1 MKDNLVIF
9 WFRRD
14 LRLKDNAG
22 LFHALN
28 ENDKVLPIFIYD
40 KNTLD
45 KLNKSDH
52 RVDFIEYSLKKLN
65 DLLKKNNKSISIYY
79 GKPVKVF
86 SELIKKYNVTKVYS
100 NKDYTPYSIKRDKKV
115 EELLKVNNIDFN
127 SYKDHVLF
135 EKYEV
140 VKDDNTPY
148 KVYTPFSRKWL
159 IKMSENKIDFFNSE
173 KYIHKFF
180 NEKRG
185 FLSLKE
191 IGFEK
196 SILSPL
202 NLNLSSDTINNYEKT
217 RNFPFV
223 NGTSKIG
230 LHLRFGTISTREMIV
245 KAEVSKNKTFLKELV
260 WREFFQQILFHY
272 PHTIN
277 KSFKPKYDRIEW
289 LNNENQFKK
298 WCSGQTGYPLVDAGM
313 RELNQTGFMHNRVR
327 MLVGSFLC
335 KHLLIDWRWGE
346 AYFASKLL
354 DYDLSANNGNWQWAA
369 GTGCDSAPYFRIFN
383 PSAQQ
388 KKFDKEAIYTN
399 KWNPGWELSTI
410 APIVDHA
417 HARKRALETYKIG
430 LTKIV

>member
-140 VKDDNTPY
+140 VKDDNSPY

-173 KYIHKFF
+173 KHIHKFF

-196 SILSPL
+196 SVLSPL

-217 RNFPFV
+217 RNFPYV

-272 PHTIN
+272 PHTLN

-346 AYFASKLL
+346 AYFAKKLY
-354 DYDLSANNGNWQWAA
+354 DYETASNVGNWQWVA
-369 GTGCDSAPYFRIFN
+369 GCGVDASPYFRIFN
-383 PSAQQ
+383 PHEQI
-388 KKFDKEAIYTN
+388 KKFDKNLIYTK
-399 KWNPGWELSTI
+399 KWVPEFESDQYVE
-410 APIVDHA
+410 PIVIHKD
-417 HARKRALETYKIG
+417 ARERCLLTYKKA
-430 LTKIV
+430 LKN

>member
-180 NEKRG
+180 NEKRE

-196 SILSPL
+196 SVLSPL
-202 NLNLSSDTINNYEKT
+202 NLNLSSDIINNYEKT
-217 RNFPFV
+217 RNFPYV

-346 AYFASKLL
+346 AYFAKKLY
-354 DYDLSANNGNWQWAA
+354 DYETASNVGNWQWVA
-369 GTGCDSAPYFRIFN
+369 GCGVDASPYFRIFN
-383 PSAQQ
+383 PHEQI
-388 KKFDKEAIYTN
+388 KKFDKNLIYTK
-399 KWNPGWELSTI
+399 KWVPEFESDQYVE
-410 APIVDHA
+410 PIVIHKD
-417 HARKRALETYKIG
+417 ARERCLLTYKKA
-430 LTKIV
+430 LNN

>member
-217 RNFPFV
+217 RNFPYV

-272 PHTIN
+272 PLTIN

-313 RELNQTGFMHNRVR
+313 RELNQTGFMHNRIR

-346 AYFASKLL
+346 AYFAKKLY
-354 DYDLSANNGNWQWAA
+354 DYETASNVGNWQWVA
-369 GTGCDSAPYFRIFN
+369 GCGVDASPYFRIFN
-383 PSAQQ
+383 PHEQI
-388 KKFDKEAIYTN
+388 KKFDKNLIYTK
-399 KWNPGWELSTI
+399 KWVPEFESDQYVE
-410 APIVDHA
+410 PIVIHKD
-417 HARKRALETYKIG
+417 ARERCLLTYKKA
-430 LTKIV
+430 LNN

>member
-52 RVDFIEYSLKKLN
+52 RVDFIEYSLKKMN

-180 NEKRG
+180 NEKRE

-196 SILSPL
+196 SVLSPL

-217 RNFPFV
+217 RNFPYV

-230 LHLRFGTISTREMIV
+230 LHLRFGTISTREMII
-245 KAEVSKNKTFLKELV
+245 KAEVSKIK
-260 WREFFQQILFHY
+260 LF
-272 PHTIN
+272 
-277 KSFKPKYDRIEW
+277 
-289 LNNENQFKK
+289 
-298 WCSGQTGYPLVDAGM
+298 
-313 RELNQTGFMHNRVR
+313 
-327 MLVGSFLC
+327 
-335 KHLLIDWRWGE
+335 
-346 AYFASKLL
+346 
-354 DYDLSANNGNWQWAA
+354 
-369 GTGCDSAPYFRIFN
+369 
-383 PSAQQ
+383 
-388 KKFDKEAIYTN
+388 
-399 KWNPGWELSTI
+399 
-410 APIVDHA
+410 
-417 HARKRALETYKIG
+417 
-430 LTKIV
+430 

>member
-52 RVDFIEYSLKKLN
+52 RLDFIEYSLKKLN

-180 NEKRG
+180 NEKRR

-196 SILSPL
+196 SVLSPL

-217 RNFPFV
+217 RNFPYV

-346 AYFASKLL
+346 AYFAKKLY
-354 DYDLSANNGNWQWAA
+354 DYETASNVGNWQWVA
-369 GTGCDSAPYFRIFN
+369 GCGVDASPYFRIFN
-383 PSAQQ
+383 PHEQI
-388 KKFDKEAIYTN
+388 KKFDKNLIYTK
-399 KWNPGWELSTI
+399 KWVPEFESDQYVE
-410 APIVDHA
+410 PIVIHKD
-417 HARKRALETYKIG
+417 ARERCLLTYKKA
-430 LTKIV
+430 LNN

>member
-79 GKPVKVF
+79 GKPLKVF

-173 KYIHKFF
+173 KYIRKFF
-180 NEKRG
+180 NEKRE

-196 SILSPL
+196 SVLSPL

-217 RNFPFV
+217 RNFPYV

-245 KAEVSKNKTFLKELV
+245 KAEESKNKTFLKELV

-346 AYFASKLL
+346 AYFAKKLY
-354 DYDLSANNGNWQWAA
+354 DYETASNVGNWQWVA
-369 GTGCDSAPYFRIFN
+369 GCGVDASPYFRIFN
-383 PSAQQ
+383 PHEQI
-388 KKFDKEAIYTN
+388 KKFDKNLIYTK
-399 KWNPGWELSTI
+399 KWVPEFESVQYVE
-410 APIVDHA
+410 PIVIHKD
-417 HARKRALETYKIG
+417 ARERCLLTYKKA
-430 LTKIV
+430 LNN

>member
-79 GKPVKVF
+79 GKPAKVF

-180 NEKRG
+180 NEKRE

-196 SILSPL
+196 SVLSPL

-217 RNFPFV
+217 RNFPYV

-346 AYFASKLL
+346 AYFAKKLY
-354 DYDLSANNGNWQWAA
+354 DYETASNVGNWQWVA
-369 GTGCDSAPYFRIFN
+369 GCGVDASPYFRIFN
-383 PSAQQ
+383 PHEQI
-388 KKFDKEAIYTN
+388 KKFDKNLIYTK
-399 KWNPGWELSTI
+399 KWVPEFESDQYVE
-410 APIVDHA
+410 PIVIHKD
-417 HARKRALETYKIG
+417 ARERCLLTYKKA
-430 LTKIV
+430 LNN

>member
-40 KNTLD
+40 KNTLN

-180 NEKRG
+180 DEKRE

-196 SILSPL
+196 SVLSPL
-202 NLNLSSDTINNYEKT
+202 NLNLSSDIINNYEKT
-217 RNFPFV
+217 RNFPYV

-346 AYFASKLL
+346 AYFAKKLY
-354 DYDLSANNGNWQWAA
+354 DYETASNVGNWQWVA
-369 GTGCDSAPYFRIFN
+369 GCGVDASPYFRIFN
-383 PSAQQ
+383 PHEQI
-388 KKFDKEAIYTN
+388 KKFDKNLIYTK
-399 KWNPGWELSTI
+399 KWVPEFESDQYVE
-410 APIVDHA
+410 PIVIHKD
-417 HARKRALETYKIG
+417 ARERCLLTYKKA
-430 LTKIV
+430 LNN

>member
-180 NEKRG
+180 NEKRR

-196 SILSPL
+196 SVLSPL

-217 RNFPFV
+217 RNFPYV

-230 LHLRFGTISTREMIV
+230 LHLRFGTISTREMII

-272 PHTIN
+272 PHTLN

-346 AYFASKLL
+346 AYFAKKLY
-354 DYDLSANNGNWQWAA
+354 DYETASNVGNWQWVA
-369 GTGCDSAPYFRIFN
+369 GCGVDASPYFRIFN
-383 PSAQQ
+383 PHEQI
-388 KKFDKEAIYTN
+388 KKFDKNLIYTK
-399 KWNPGWELSTI
+399 KWVPEFESDQYVE
-410 APIVDHA
+410 PIVIHKD
-417 HARKRALETYKIG
+417 ARERCLLTYKKA
-430 LTKIV
+430 LKN

>member
-40 KNTLD
+40 KNTLE

-86 SELIKKYNVTKVYS
+86 SKLIKKYNVTKVYS

-196 SILSPL
+196 SVLSPL

-217 RNFPFV
+217 RNFPYV

-230 LHLRFGTISTREMIV
+230 LHLRFGTISTREMII

-272 PHTIN
+272 PHTLN

-313 RELNQTGFMHNRVR
+313 RELNQTGFMHNRIR

-346 AYFASKLL
+346 AYFAKKLY
-354 DYDLSANNGNWQWAA
+354 DYETASNVGNWQWVA
-369 GTGCDSAPYFRIFN
+369 GCGVDASPYFRIFN
-383 PSAQQ
+383 PHEQI
-388 KKFDKEAIYTN
+388 KKFDKNLIYTK
-399 KWNPGWELSTI
+399 KWVPEFESDQYVE
-410 APIVDHA
+410 PIVIHKD
-417 HARKRALETYKIG
+417 ARERCLLTYKKA
-430 LTKIV
+430 LNN

>member
-1 MKDNLVIF
+1 
-9 WFRRD
+9 
-14 LRLKDNAG
+14 LKDNAG

-28 ENDKVLPIFIYD
+28 ENNKVLPIFIYD

-52 RVDFIEYSLKKLN
+52 RLDFIEHSLKKLN
-65 DLLKKNNKSISIYY
+65 DLLKKNDKSISIYY

-86 SELIKKYNVTKVYS
+86 SELIKKYNVSKVYS
-100 NKDYTPYSIKRDKKV
+100 NKDYTPYSVKRDKKV

-127 SYKDHVLF
+127 SFKDHVLF
-135 EKYEV
+135 EKFEI
-140 VKDDNTPY
+140 VKNDNTPY

-173 KYIHKFF
+173 KYIYKFF
-180 NEKRG
+180 NERG
-185 FLSLKE
+185 KFLTLKE
-191 IGFEK
+191 IGFDK
-196 SILSPL
+196 SKLNPL
-202 NLNLSSDTINNYEKT
+202 VLNLSSDTINNYEKT
-217 RNFPFV
+217 RNFPSV

-230 LHLRFGTISTREMIV
+230 IHLRFGTISTREMIT
-245 KAEVSKNKTFLKELV
+245 KAEASKNKTFLKELV

-272 PHTIN
+272 PHTLN

-346 AYFASKLL
+346 AYFAEKLY
-354 DYDLSANNGNWQWAA
+354 DYETASNVGNWQWVA
-369 GTGCDSAPYFRIFN
+369 GCGVDASPYFRIFN
-383 PSAQQ
+383 PHEQI
-388 KKFDKEAIYTN
+388 KKFDKNLIYTK
-399 KWNPGWELSTI
+399 KWVPEFDSNQYVD
-410 APIVDHA
+410 PIVIHKE
-417 HARKRALETYKIG
+417 ARERCLLTYKKA
-430 LTKIV
+430 LSN

>member
-173 KYIHKFF
+173 KYIHKFL

-196 SILSPL
+196 SVLSPL

-217 RNFPFV
+217 RNFPYV

-346 AYFASKLL
+346 AYFAKKLY
-354 DYDLSANNGNWQWAA
+354 DYETASNVGNWQWVA
-369 GTGCDSAPYFRIFN
+369 GCGVDASPYFRIFN
-383 PSAQQ
+383 PHEQI
-388 KKFDKEAIYTN
+388 KKFDKNLIYTK
-399 KWNPGWELSTI
+399 KWVPEFESNQYVE
-410 APIVDHA
+410 PIVIHKD
-417 HARKRALETYKIG
+417 ARERCLLTYKKA
-430 LTKIV
+430 LNN

>member
-1 MKDNLVIF
+1 LKDNLVIF

-180 NEKRG
+180 DEKRE

-196 SILSPL
+196 SVLSPL
-202 NLNLSSDTINNYEKT
+202 NLNLSSDIINNYEKT
-217 RNFPFV
+217 RNFPYV

-346 AYFASKLL
+346 AYFAKKLY
-354 DYDLSANNGNWQWAA
+354 DYETASNVGNWQWVA
-369 GTGCDSAPYFRIFN
+369 GCGVDASPYFRIFN
-383 PSAQQ
+383 PHEQI
-388 KKFDKEAIYTN
+388 KKFDKNLIYTK
-399 KWNPGWELSTI
+399 KWVPEFESDQYVE
-410 APIVDHA
+410 PIVIHKD
-417 HARKRALETYKIG
+417 ARERCLLTYKKA
-430 LTKIV
+430 LNN

>member
-79 GKPVKVF
+79 GKPLKVF

-159 IKMSENKIDFFNSE
+159 IKMSENKIDFFYSE
-173 KYIHKFF
+173 KYIRKFF
-180 NEKRG
+180 NEKRE

-196 SILSPL
+196 SVLSPL

-217 RNFPFV
+217 RNFPYV

-272 PHTIN
+272 PHTLN

-289 LNNENQFKK
+289 LNNENQFTK

-346 AYFASKLL
+346 AYFAKKLY
-354 DYDLSANNGNWQWAA
+354 DYETASNVGNWQWVA
-369 GTGCDSAPYFRIFN
+369 GCGVDASPYFRIFN
-383 PSAQQ
+383 PHEQI
-388 KKFDKEAIYTN
+388 KKFDKNLIYTK
-399 KWNPGWELSTI
+399 KWVPEFESDQYVE
-410 APIVDHA
+410 PIVIHKD
-417 HARKRALETYKIG
+417 ARERCLLTYKKA
-430 LTKIV
+430 LNN

>member
-180 NEKRG
+180 NEKRE

-196 SILSPL
+196 SVLSPL

-217 RNFPFV
+217 RNFPYV

-230 LHLRFGTISTREMIV
+230 LYLRFGTISTREMII

-272 PHTIN
+272 PHTLN

-346 AYFASKLL
+346 AYFAKKLY
-354 DYDLSANNGNWQWAA
+354 DYETASNVGNWQWVA
-369 GTGCDSAPYFRIFN
+369 GCGVDASPYFRIFN
-383 PSAQQ
+383 PHEQI
-388 KKFDKEAIYTN
+388 KKFDKNLIYTK
-399 KWNPGWELSTI
+399 KWVPEVESNQYVE
-410 APIVDHA
+410 PIVIHKD
-417 HARKRALETYKIG
+417 ARERCLLTYKKA
-430 LTKIV
+430 LSN

>member
-173 KYIHKFF
+173 KYIYKFF

-185 FLSLKE
+185 FLTLKE

-346 AYFASKLL
+346 AYFAKKLY
-354 DYDLSANNGNWQWAA
+354 DYETASNVGNWQWVA
-369 GTGCDSAPYFRIFN
+369 GCGVDASPYFRIFN
-383 PSAQQ
+383 PHEQI
-388 KKFDKEAIYTN
+388 KKFDKNLIYTK
-399 KWNPGWELSTI
+399 KWVPEFESDQYVE
-410 APIVDHA
+410 PIVIHKD
-417 HARKRALETYKIG
+417 ARERCLLTYKKA
-430 LTKIV
+430 LNN

>member
-173 KYIHKFF
+173 KYIYKFF

-185 FLSLKE
+185 FLTLKE

-346 AYFASKLL
+346 AYFAKKLF
-354 DYDLSANNGNWQWAA
+354 DYETASNVGNWQWVA
-369 GTGCDSAPYFRIFN
+369 GCGVDASPYFRIFN
-383 PSAQQ
+383 PHEQI
-388 KKFDKEAIYTN
+388 KKFDKNLIYTK
-399 KWNPGWELSTI
+399 KWVPEFESDQYVE
-410 APIVDHA
+410 PIVIHKD
-417 HARKRALETYKIG
+417 ARERCLLTYKKA
-430 LTKIV
+430 LNN

>member
-28 ENDKVLPIFIYD
+28 ENNKVLPIFIYD

-52 RVDFIEYSLKKLN
+52 RLDFIEHSLKKLN
-65 DLLKKNNKSISIYY
+65 DLLKKNDKSISIYY

-86 SELIKKYNVTKVYS
+86 SELIKKYNVSKVYS

-115 EELLKVNNIDFN
+115 EELLKVNNIVFN
-127 SYKDHVLF
+127 SFKDHVLF
-135 EKYEV
+135 EKFEI
-140 VKDDNTPY
+140 VKNDNTPY

-173 KYIHKFF
+173 KYIYKFF
-180 NEKRG
+180 NERG
-185 FLSLKE
+185 KFLTLKE
-191 IGFEK
+191 IGFDK
-196 SILSPL
+196 SKLNPL
-202 NLNLSSDTINNYEKT
+202 VLNLSSDTINNYEKT
-217 RNFPFV
+217 RNFPSV

-230 LHLRFGTISTREMIV
+230 IHLRFGTISTREMIT
-245 KAEVSKNKTFLKELV
+245 KAEASKNKTFLKELV

-272 PHTIN
+272 PHTLN

-346 AYFASKLL
+346 AYFAEKLY
-354 DYDLSANNGNWQWAA
+354 DYETASNVGNWQWVA
-369 GTGCDSAPYFRIFN
+369 GCGVDASPYFRIFN
-383 PSAQQ
+383 PHEQI
-388 KKFDKEAIYTN
+388 KKFDKNLIYTK
-399 KWNPGWELSTI
+399 KWVPEFDSNQYVD
-410 APIVDHA
+410 PIVIHKQ
-417 HARKRALETYKIG
+417 ARERCLLTYKKA
-430 LTKIV
+430 LNN

>member
-173 KYIHKFF
+173 KYIYKFF

-185 FLSLKE
+185 FLTLKE

-217 RNFPFV
+217 RNFPYV

-346 AYFASKLL
+346 AYFAKKLY
-354 DYDLSANNGNWQWAA
+354 DYETASNVGNWQWVA
-369 GTGCDSAPYFRIFN
+369 GCGVDASPYFRIFN
-383 PSAQQ
+383 PHEQI
-388 KKFDKEAIYTN
+388 KKFDKNLIYTK
-399 KWNPGWELSTI
+399 KWVPEFESDQYVE
-410 APIVDHA
+410 PIVIHKD
-417 HARKRALETYKIG
+417 ARERCLLTYKKA
-430 LTKIV
+430 LNN

>member
-185 FLSLKE
+185 FLTLKE

-346 AYFASKLL
+346 AYFAKKLF
-354 DYDLSANNGNWQWAA
+354 DYETASNVGNWQWVA
-369 GTGCDSAPYFRIFN
+369 GCGVDASPYFRIFN
-383 PSAQQ
+383 PHEQI
-388 KKFDKEAIYTN
+388 KKFDKNLIYTK
-399 KWNPGWELSTI
+399 KWVPEFESDQYVE
-410 APIVDHA
+410 PIVIHKD
-417 HARKRALETYKIG
+417 ARERCLLTYKKA
-430 LTKIV
+430 LNN

>member
-65 DLLKKNNKSISIYY
+65 DLLKENNKSISIYY

-180 NEKRG
+180 NEKRR

-196 SILSPL
+196 SVLSPL

-217 RNFPFV
+217 RNFPYV

-346 AYFASKLL
+346 AYFAKKLY
-354 DYDLSANNGNWQWAA
+354 DYETASNVGNWQWVA
-369 GTGCDSAPYFRIFN
+369 GCGVDASPYFRIFN
-383 PSAQQ
+383 PHEQI
-388 KKFDKEAIYTN
+388 KKFDKNLIYTK
-399 KWNPGWELSTI
+399 KWVPEFESDQYVE
-410 APIVDHA
+410 PIVIHKD
-417 HARKRALETYKIG
+417 ARERCLLTYKKA
-430 LTKIV
+430 LNN

>member
-1 MKDNLVIF
+1 
-9 WFRRD
+9 
-14 LRLKDNAG
+14 LKDNAG

-28 ENDKVLPIFIYD
+28 ENNKVLPIFIYD

-52 RVDFIEYSLKKLN
+52 RLDFIEHSLKKLN
-65 DLLKKNNKSISIYY
+65 DLLKKNDKSISIYY

-86 SELIKKYNVTKVYS
+86 SELIKKYNVSKVYS

-127 SYKDHVLF
+127 SFKDHVLF
-135 EKYEV
+135 EKFEI
-140 VKDDNTPY
+140 VKNDNTPY

-173 KYIHKFF
+173 KYIYKFF
-180 NEKRG
+180 NERG
-185 FLSLKE
+185 KFLTLKE
-191 IGFEK
+191 IGFDK
-196 SILSPL
+196 SKLNPL
-202 NLNLSSDTINNYEKT
+202 VLNLSSDTINNYEKT
-217 RNFPFV
+217 RNFPSV

-230 LHLRFGTISTREMIV
+230 IHLRFGTISTREMIT
-245 KAEVSKNKTFLKELV
+245 KAEASKNKTFLKELV

-272 PHTIN
+272 PHTLN

-346 AYFASKLL
+346 AYFAEKLY
-354 DYDLSANNGNWQWAA
+354 DYETASNVGNWQWVA
-369 GTGCDSAPYFRIFN
+369 GCGVDASPYFRIFN
-383 PSAQQ
+383 PHEQI
-388 KKFDKEAIYTN
+388 KKFDKNLIYTK
-399 KWNPGWELSTI
+399 KWVPEFDSNQYVD
-410 APIVDHA
+410 PIVIHKE
-417 HARKRALETYKIG
+417 ARERCLLTYKKA
-430 LTKIV
+430 LNN

>member
-1 MKDNLVIF
+1 MRDNLVIF

-28 ENDKVLPIFIYD
+28 ENNKVLPIFIYD

-52 RVDFIEYSLKKLN
+52 RLDFIEDSLKKLN
-65 DLLKKNNKSISIYY
+65 DLLKKNDKSISIYY

-86 SELIKKYNVTKVYS
+86 SELIKKYNVSKVYS

-115 EELLKVNNIDFN
+115 EELLKVNNIVFN
-127 SYKDHVLF
+127 SFKDHVLF
-135 EKYEV
+135 EKFEI
-140 VKDDNTPY
+140 VKNDNTPY

-173 KYIHKFF
+173 KYIYKFF
-180 NEKRG
+180 NERG
-185 FLSLKE
+185 KFLTLKE
-191 IGFEK
+191 IGFDK
-196 SILSPL
+196 SKLNPL
-202 NLNLSSDTINNYEKT
+202 VLNLSSDTINNYEKT
-217 RNFPFV
+217 RNFPSV

-230 LHLRFGTISTREMIV
+230 IHLRFGTISTREMIT
-245 KAEVSKNKTFLKELV
+245 KAEASKNKTFLKELV

-272 PHTIN
+272 PHTLN

-346 AYFASKLL
+346 AYFAEKLY
-354 DYDLSANNGNWQWAA
+354 DYETASNVGNWQWVA
-369 GTGCDSAPYFRIFN
+369 GCGVDASPYFRIFN
-383 PSAQQ
+383 PHEQI
-388 KKFDKEAIYTN
+388 KKFDKNLIYTK
-399 KWNPGWELSTI
+399 KWVPEFDSNQYVD
-410 APIVDHA
+410 PIVIHKQ
-417 HARKRALETYKIG
+417 ARERCLLTYKKA
-430 LTKIV
+430 LNN

>member
-22 LFHALN
+22 LFHALK
-28 ENDKVLPIFIYD
+28 ENNKVLPIFIYD

-52 RVDFIEYSLKKLN
+52 RLDFIEHSLKKLN
-65 DLLKKNNKSISIYY
+65 DLLKKNDKSISIYY

-86 SELIKKYNVTKVYS
+86 SELIKKYNVSKVYS

-115 EELLKVNNIDFN
+115 EELLKVNNIVFN
-127 SYKDHVLF
+127 SFKDHVLF
-135 EKYEV
+135 EKFEI
-140 VKDDNTPY
+140 VKNDNTPY

-173 KYIHKFF
+173 KYIYKFF
-180 NEKRG
+180 NERG
-185 FLSLKE
+185 KFLTLKE
-191 IGFEK
+191 IGFDK
-196 SILSPL
+196 SKLNPL
-202 NLNLSSDTINNYEKT
+202 VLNLSSDTINNYEKT
-217 RNFPFV
+217 RNFPSV

-230 LHLRFGTISTREMIV
+230 IHLRFGTISTREMIT
-245 KAEVSKNKTFLKELV
+245 KAEASKNKTFLKELV

-272 PHTIN
+272 PHTLN

-346 AYFASKLL
+346 AYFAEKLY
-354 DYDLSANNGNWQWAA
+354 DYETASNVGNWQWVA
-369 GTGCDSAPYFRIFN
+369 GCGVDASPYFRIFN
-383 PSAQQ
+383 PHEQI
-388 KKFDKEAIYTN
+388 KKFDKNLIYTK
-399 KWNPGWELSTI
+399 KWVPEFDSNQYVD
-410 APIVDHA
+410 PIVIHKQ
-417 HARKRALETYKIG
+417 ARERCLLTYKKA
-430 LTKIV
+430 LNN

>member
-1 MKDNLVIF
+1 MRDNLVIF
-9 WFRRD
+9 WFRID

-28 ENDKVLPIFIYD
+28 ENNKVLPIFIYD

-52 RVDFIEYSLKKLN
+52 RLDFIEDSLKKLN
-65 DLLKKNNKSISIYY
+65 DLLKKNDKSISIYY

-86 SELIKKYNVTKVYS
+86 SELIKKYNVSKVYS

-127 SYKDHVLF
+127 SFKDHVLF
-135 EKYEV
+135 EKFEI
-140 VKDDNTPY
+140 VKNDNTPY

-173 KYIHKFF
+173 KYIYKFF
-180 NEKRG
+180 NERG
-185 FLSLKE
+185 KFLTLKE
-191 IGFEK
+191 IGFDK
-196 SILSPL
+196 SKLNPL
-202 NLNLSSDTINNYEKT
+202 VLNLSSDTINNYEKT
-217 RNFPFV
+217 RNFPSV

-230 LHLRFGTISTREMIV
+230 IHLRFGTISTREMIT
-245 KAEVSKNKTFLKELV
+245 KAEASKNKTFLKELV

-272 PHTIN
+272 PHTLN

-346 AYFASKLL
+346 AYFAEKLY
-354 DYDLSANNGNWQWAA
+354 DYETASNVGNWQWVA
-369 GTGCDSAPYFRIFN
+369 GCGVDASPYFRIFN
-383 PSAQQ
+383 PHEQI
-388 KKFDKEAIYTN
+388 KKFDKNLIYTK
-399 KWNPGWELSTI
+399 KWVPEFDSNQYVD
-410 APIVDHA
+410 PIVIHKD
-417 HARKRALETYKIG
+417 ARERCLLTYKKA
-430 LTKIV
+430 LNN

>member
-1 MKDNLVIF
+1 MRDNLVIF

-196 SILSPL
+196 SVLSPL

-217 RNFPFV
+217 RNFPYV

-346 AYFASKLL
+346 AYFAKKLY
-354 DYDLSANNGNWQWAA
+354 DYETASNVGNWQWVA
-369 GTGCDSAPYFRIFN
+369 GCGVDASPYFRIFN
-383 PSAQQ
+383 PHEQI
-388 KKFDKEAIYTN
+388 KKFDKNLIYTK
-399 KWNPGWELSTI
+399 KWVPEFESNQYVE
-410 APIVDHA
+410 PIVIHKD
-417 HARKRALETYKIG
+417 ARERCLLTYKKA
-430 LTKIV
+430 LNN

>member
-180 NEKRG
+180 NEKRE

-196 SILSPL
+196 SVLSPL

-217 RNFPFV
+217 RNFPYV

-230 LHLRFGTISTREMIV
+230 LHLRFGTISTREMII

-272 PHTIN
+272 PHTLN

-346 AYFASKLL
+346 AYFAKKLY
-354 DYDLSANNGNWQWAA
+354 DYETASNVGNWQWVA
-369 GTGCDSAPYFRIFN
+369 GCGVDASPYFRIFN
-383 PSAQQ
+383 PHEQI
-388 KKFDKEAIYTN
+388 KKFDKNLIYTK
-399 KWNPGWELSTI
+399 KWVPEVESNQYVE
-410 APIVDHA
+410 PIVIHKD
-417 HARKRALETYKIG
+417 ARERCLLTYKKA
-430 LTKIV
+430 LSN

>member
-1 MKDNLVIF
+1 MRDNLVIF

-28 ENDKVLPIFIYD
+28 ENNKVLPIFIYD

-52 RVDFIEYSLKKLN
+52 RLDFIEDSLKKLN
-65 DLLKKNNKSISIYY
+65 NLLKKNDKSISIYY

-86 SELIKKYNVTKVYS
+86 SELIKKYNVSKVYS

-127 SYKDHVLF
+127 SFKDHVLF
-135 EKYEV
+135 EKFEI
-140 VKDDNTPY
+140 VKNDNTPY

-173 KYIHKFF
+173 KYIYKFF
-180 NEKRG
+180 NERG
-185 FLSLKE
+185 KFLTLKE
-191 IGFEK
+191 IGFDK
-196 SILSPL
+196 SKLNPL
-202 NLNLSSDTINNYEKT
+202 VLNLSSDTINNYEKT
-217 RNFPFV
+217 RNFPSV

-230 LHLRFGTISTREMIV
+230 IHLRFGTISTREMIT
-245 KAEVSKNKTFLKELV
+245 KAEASKNKTFLKELV

-272 PHTIN
+272 PHTLN

-346 AYFASKLL
+346 AYFAEKLY
-354 DYDLSANNGNWQWAA
+354 DYETASNVGNWQWVA
-369 GTGCDSAPYFRIFN
+369 GCGVDASPYFRIFN
-383 PSAQQ
+383 PHEQI
-388 KKFDKEAIYTN
+388 KKFDKNLIYTK
-399 KWNPGWELSTI
+399 KWVPEFDSNQYVD
-410 APIVDHA
+410 PIVIHKE
-417 HARKRALETYKIG
+417 ARERCLLTYKKA
-430 LTKIV
+430 LNN

>member
-1 MKDNLVIF
+1 
-9 WFRRD
+9 
-14 LRLKDNAG
+14 LKDNAG

-28 ENDKVLPIFIYD
+28 ENNKVLPIFIYD

-52 RVDFIEYSLKKLN
+52 RLDFIEHSLKKLN
-65 DLLKKNNKSISIYY
+65 DLLKKNDKSISIYY

-86 SELIKKYNVTKVYS
+86 SELIKKYNVSKVYS

-127 SYKDHVLF
+127 NFKDHVLF
-135 EKYEV
+135 EKFEI
-140 VKDDNTPY
+140 VKNDNTPY

-173 KYIHKFF
+173 KYIYKFF
-180 NEKRG
+180 NERG
-185 FLSLKE
+185 KFLTLKE
-191 IGFEK
+191 IGFDK
-196 SILSPL
+196 SKLNPL
-202 NLNLSSDTINNYEKT
+202 DLNLSSETINNYEKT
-217 RNFPFV
+217 RNFPSV

-230 LHLRFGTISTREMIV
+230 IHLRFGTISTREMIT
-245 KAEVSKNKTFLKELV
+245 KAEASKNKTFLKELV

-272 PHTIN
+272 PHTLS

-346 AYFASKLL
+346 AYFAEKLY
-354 DYDLSANNGNWQWAA
+354 DYETASNVGNWQWVA
-369 GTGCDSAPYFRIFN
+369 GCGVDASPYFRIFN
-383 PSAQQ
+383 PHEQI
-388 KKFDKEAIYTN
+388 KKFDKNLIYTK
-399 KWNPGWELSTI
+399 KWVPEFDSNQYVD
-410 APIVDHA
+410 PIVIHKD
-417 HARKRALETYKIG
+417 ARERCLLTYKKA
-430 LTKIV
+430 LNN

>member
-1 MKDNLVIF
+1 
-9 WFRRD
+9 
-14 LRLKDNAG
+14 LKDNAG

-52 RVDFIEYSLKKLN
+52 RLDFIEYSLKKLN

-196 SILSPL
+196 SVLSPL

-217 RNFPFV
+217 RNFPSV

-230 LHLRFGTISTREMIV
+230 LHLRFGTISTREMII

-272 PHTIN
+272 PHTLN

-346 AYFASKLL
+346 AYFAKKLY
-354 DYDLSANNGNWQWAA
+354 DYETASNVGNWQWVA
-369 GTGCDSAPYFRIFN
+369 GCGVDASPYFRIFN
-383 PSAQQ
+383 PHEQI
-388 KKFDKEAIYTN
+388 KKFDKNFIYTK
-399 KWNPGWELSTI
+399 KWVPESESNQYVE
-410 APIVDHA
+410 PIVIHKD
-417 HARKRALETYKIG
+417 ARERCLLTYKKA
-430 LTKIV
+430 LNN

>member
-79 GKPVKVF
+79 GKPAKVF

-272 PHTIN
+272 PHTLN

-313 RELNQTGFMHNRVR
+313 RELNQTGFMHNRIR

-346 AYFASKLL
+346 AYFAKKLY
-354 DYDLSANNGNWQWAA
+354 DYETASNVGNWQWVA
-369 GTGCDSAPYFRIFN
+369 GCGVDASPYFRIFN
-383 PSAQQ
+383 PHEQI
-388 KKFDKEAIYTN
+388 KKFDKNLIYTK
-399 KWNPGWELSTI
+399 KWVPEFESDQYI
-410 APIVDHA
+410 EPIVIHKD
-417 HARKRALETYKIG
+417 ARERCLLTYKKA
-430 LTKIV
+430 LNN

>member
-79 GKPVKVF
+79 GKPAKVF
-86 SELIKKYNVTKVYS
+86 SELTKKYNVTKVYS

-180 NEKRG
+180 NEKRR

-196 SILSPL
+196 SVLSPL

-217 RNFPFV
+217 RNFPYV

-346 AYFASKLL
+346 AYFAKKLY
-354 DYDLSANNGNWQWAA
+354 DYETASNVGNWQWVA
-369 GTGCDSAPYFRIFN
+369 GCGVDASPYFRIFN
-383 PSAQQ
+383 PHEQI
-388 KKFDKEAIYTN
+388 KKFDKNLIYTK
-399 KWNPGWELSTI
+399 KWVPEFESDRYVE
-410 APIVDHA
+410 PIVIHKD
-417 HARKRALETYKIG
+417 ARERCLLTYKKA
-430 LTKIV
+430 LNN

>member
-1 MKDNLVIF
+1 LRDNLVIF

-28 ENDKVLPIFIYD
+28 ENNKVLPIFIYD

-52 RVDFIEYSLKKLN
+52 RLDFIEHSLKKLN
-65 DLLKKNNKSISIYY
+65 DLLKKNDKSISIYY

-86 SELIKKYNVTKVYS
+86 SELIKKYNVSKVYS

-127 SYKDHVLF
+127 SFKDHVLF
-135 EKYEV
+135 EKFEI
-140 VKDDNTPY
+140 VKNDNTPY

-173 KYIHKFF
+173 KYIYKFF
-180 NEKRG
+180 NERG
-185 FLSLKE
+185 KFLTLKE
-191 IGFEK
+191 IGFDK
-196 SILSPL
+196 SKLNPL
-202 NLNLSSDTINNYEKT
+202 VLNLSSDTINNYEKT
-217 RNFPFV
+217 RNFPSV

-230 LHLRFGTISTREMIV
+230 IHLRFGTISTREMIT
-245 KAEVSKNKTFLKELV
+245 KAEASKNKTFLKELV

-272 PHTIN
+272 PHTLN

-346 AYFASKLL
+346 AYFAEKLY
-354 DYDLSANNGNWQWAA
+354 DYETASNVGNWQWVA
-369 GTGCDSAPYFRIFN
+369 GCGVDASPYFRIFN
-383 PSAQQ
+383 PHEQI
-388 KKFDKEAIYTN
+388 KKFDKNLIYTK
-399 KWNPGWELSTI
+399 KWVPEFDSNQYVD
-410 APIVDHA
+410 PIVIHKE
-417 HARKRALETYKIG
+417 ARERCLLTYKKA
-430 LTKIV
+430 LNN